1 MTNPLVT
8 PYFYLYISWRIDLTA
23 SLTARMHIPRS
34 QLDRSIDRSNWLL
47 DSIQCTRS
55 FAVPQVDRYDARGS
69 RDRTPRRR
77 HRSLSTQLASSA
89 RPLPTEEES
98 NAAGGRLGWI
108 TREQES
114 ERRRSTYVACRV
126 RVHATA
132 RRTYRGGRG
141 NDEIPL
147 MVINHID
154 RHRPGWDH
162 GVACVYVLASPDHA
176 IP

>member
-98 NAAGGRLGWI
+98 NAR
-108 TREQES
+108 TRERASSQHV
-114 ERRRSTYVACRV
+114 RRVSRPRACNCATYVP
-126 RVHATA
+126 
-132 RRTYRGGRG
+132 RG
-141 NDEIPL
+141 
-147 MVINHID
+147 
-154 RHRPGWDH
+154 PGKRWTEL
-162 GVACVYVLASPDHA
+162 VS
-176 IP
+176 